1 MPVSRKNKNMK
12 KSSKFS
18 KVSKSHKQNILQ
30 KKCKTVKNMKVMR
43 GGSPQED
50 INNLFTEL
58 TTKKENGYFGLGKE
72 FTKLDPY
79 FFEID
84 PQQRHGLILKKEWHD
99 VINTQF
105 NDRGQ
110 TPLYV
115 LLRFGKSSQ
124 LIDILL
130 KVPYIDVNR
139 QNSDGSTAM
148 VGFCYG
154 LNEKDIIHWQTLSD
168 LLKKFASKDADFTIT
183 NYNKETP
190 FYWIK
195 EKGEQNLI
203 DYS

>member
-1 MPVSRKNKNMK
+1 MPFYRKNKNMK

-72 FTKLDPY
+72 VTNLDPY
-79 FFEID
+79 FFERD
-84 PQQRHGLILKKEWHD
+84 PQQRHGLILKAKWNN
-99 VINTQF
+99 VINTQV

-130 KVPYIDVNR
+130 KVPDIKVNR
-139 QNSDGSTAM
+139 QNSDGSTAL

-154 LNEKDIIHWQTLSD
+154 TNGYDVINWQQLSD
-168 LLKKFASKDADFTIT
+168 LLKQFASKKADFTIA
-183 NYNKETP
+183 NNNNETP

-195 EKGEQNLI
+195 QKAEQNLI